1 MTQSKDY
8 SATFLVDNTLETAF
22 DAINNVR
29 GWWSEN
35 IEGRTDALGEFK
47 YRAEDLHRCTIRIT
61 ELVPG
66 KRVVWHVLDNDFNFI
81 ADKSEWKD
89 TDIIF
94 ELAKKGDQT
103 EVRFTHVGLVPTY
116 ECYDVCSDA
125 WGHYIKGSLRSLMT
139 TGKGQP
145 NQNEQIAHKHGIR
158 SEA

>member
-8 SATFLVDNTLETAF
+8 SATFLVDNTPEAAF

-145 NQNEQIAHKHGIR
+145 NQNEQITHKRGIR
-158 SEA
+158 SEV